1 MTSDK
6 IFKVIM
12 KQGPY
17 DILSADTGFYAFMD
31 TSRLYYTFDK
41 LISEGDLNTFLKR
54 AEALEEGNFILHLMA
69 VDGST
74 ISYYAS
80 LERGMSEG
88 QLLLNLIDI
97 VKLIEAEKNYRE
109 EITVQKKL
117 LELYGDD
124 LFMYYPDN
132 NELRLITKYGIV
144 PESKC
149 MTLEE
154 FEVLLRGHVQE
165 ERYEDVSEFIRAI
178 RTGNRYFEICV
189 DGNIVNDEQGI
200 QYTIIKGA
208 SIYENGESIMVAG
221 FIHEDMQ
228 RVIDNVKK
236 VELDSLTGLLSKG
249 EITKLAIRAID
260 VERCTNIS
268 IAIVDVDYFKKVNDT
283 YGHLVG
289 DETLKKVAAIIEAE
303 VGNGG
308 VVGRI
313 GGDEFF
319 IMYYDVYDLEIARER
334 LRSIKNTVLT
344 TFPVNDDNRPVITL
358 SMGCASYP
366 KDADNYSDLFSLAD
380 FALYR
385 AKENGRNRYII
396 YDKEKHGTLA
406 QIHKT
411 TKLATRINNRG
422 NMSKGDILC
431 VIMNRVFGEEMYPLE
446 KLLDDYIENFEPQ
459 RITIYDADKAKVL
472 YMTGAR
478 VPSEKIIEETQG
490 YILSEFWQKK
500 YVYDDIAIN
509 NISII
514 ENTDKYAYELMKK
527 QGIISCVHIKFQD
540 KNGSR
545 CILSLESVTKRVT
558 WSNDYM
564 HYYKLM
570 ARTLSQYVLVNHKN
584 SMI

>member
-1 MTSDK
+1 MTSNK
-6 IFKVIM
+6 MFKVVM
-12 KQGPY
+12 KQGTY
-17 DILSADTGFYAFMD
+17 DILSADTGFYSFMD

-41 LISEGDLNTFLKR
+41 LIDKEDVNTFLKR
-54 AEALEEGNFILHLMA
+54 AEGLEEGCFILHLMA
-69 VDGST
+69 VDGSSV
-74 ISYYAS
+74 SYYAT
-80 LERGMSEG
+80 LEKGIAEG
-88 QLLLNLIDI
+88 QLVLGLVDI
-97 VKLIEAEKNYRE
+97 VQLMDADKNYE
-109 EITVQKKL
+109 EKIAVQKKL

-124 LFMYYPDN
+124 LFIYRPADN
-132 NELRLITKYGIV
+132 TLQLITKYGIA
-144 PESKC
+144 PESKY

-154 FEVLLRGHVQE
+154 FEELLRGHVQE

-178 RTGNRYFEICV
+178 KTGNRYFEICV

-208 SIYENGESIMVAG
+208 SIYENGENIMVAG

-228 RVIDNVKK
+228 RSIENVKR

-260 VERCTNIS
+260 VERCSNIS

-319 IMYYDVYDLEIARER
+319 VMYYDVYDLEIARER

-344 TFPVNDDNRPVITL
+344 TFPANDDNKPVITL

-385 AKENGRNRYII
+385 AKEKGRNRYII
-396 YDKEKHGTLA
+396 YDIEKHGSLA

-411 TKLATRINNRG
+411 TKLETRINNRG

-431 VIMNRVFGEEMYPLE
+431 VIMDRVFGEELYPID
-446 KLLDDYIENFEPQ
+446 KLLDDFIENFEPQ

-472 YMTGAR
+472 YMAGAR
-478 VPSEKIIEETQG
+478 VPSKEIIEETQA

-514 ENTDKYAYELMKK
+514 ENTDKQAYELMKK
-527 QGIISCVHIKFQD
+527 QGIISCVHIKFCD
-540 KNGSR
+540 KNGAR
-545 CILSLESVTKRVT
+545 CILSLESVTRRVT

-570 ARTLSQYVLVNHKN
+570 ARTLSQYVLVHHK
-584 SMI
+584 